1 MRYTDILLEYNR
13 DQTVKNY
20 GEKILAVA
28 IKDRTVPWLVIFQD
42 QPEAGNVKVQQVL
55 KSPEGQQTA
64 LNYLMGVIEQS
75 DPTKNKNYAQ
85 AITRLYS
92 MGGTLFEDISA
103 TLSQYLVKFDKL
115 KNKKKIPAPYNDFM
129 RYKTLNDFMSY
140 VETLPDPD
148 SEIEQQKVAELQVP
162 ADVKYDVVYGQ
173 FDTQLRITS
182 DCVVLI
188 PRNSQAGYWWAKE
201 YPKKGVTNRWCTA
214 WEGSNS
220 RFDYYSKQGP
230 LYIIIPAKRNDD
242 NEKFQFHFETKQFM
256 DYQDHQIGDQGMEAL
271 VSRFPSLTDVFKSQA
286 AKYSILPLMSEEY
299 KTAVRAHAKPASA
312 ELDQMIVKYQDKIAE
327 FGFSSLGDYGI
338 NLQDEARQDLV
349 PLIKDYL
356 DQCRAALLSKT
367 GVWKQIVTKLGTERN
382 EDKLEVILNTDPTL
396 KSVMENSEAG
406 RIVAD
411 IVNGSSDISRRIDA
425 THLQDLLLRDPL
437 FRFVMRQIP
446 KLYATL
452 LNDLVPGT
460 KVNESDYDDDEETTD
475 EGFFVCIGSE
485 DDGGFVGMLTKEDNR
500 WREVALRGTAPH
512 NWGGSYMS
520 YLTPNDVMQHIRN
533 DYSRGHDVKGPFFD
547 EQKAI
552 EYAYNQ
558 YGLGDEEDMSEDTI
572 DMPFGSISGKD
583 VDIGLQYQ
591 SEQRAYSGL
600 KRLGLVDTSEQ
611 FLILQEIAQLLTNSS
626 NFHLFAFDTNPVRAY
641 AKFIEMIG
649 WDKNNPTKYNKQGVA
664 EAVWDRPSQ
673 SYVPRDGRTF
683 GQTNHPREE
692 HCDACGAATGHAG
705 PGEDSNVDDEGNVYC
720 DDCYADQKG
729 VAEDRLDELSP
740 KTLGSYINKATKDA
754 GTLGY
759 GLGDINA
766 RPGKYKDSPD
776 VVKDV
781 KHSFNNR
788 IKGVEKASHRL
799 TKEQGV
805 AEGHADQQRKVF
817 KKNGHPV
824 GEVGIDRESSPGNG
838 QWYMKYYATGDDFSG
853 YDSMEEAVADLKHLV
868 NQFKAEGVAEA
879 APSTELQD
887 KMRQVRP
894 KGKGITRTELQNAM
908 RRKGKKQWHCPECA
922 TYDDNVHGK
931 FCSKYK
937 PKEQGVAEGKEEL
950 HTQLQSINQKLKL
963 MRGGPVGEP
972 NSMAFVEKRKELLK
986 QKEQILSQLKQ
997 GVAEGLNSKQEVI
1010 DHFVRQGKTA
1020 AQGAAAWERGWR
1032 GNDKKKPNPFDP
1044 NYKVKPVDNKRY
1056 GEVDE
1061 TNEPDDEDDGLIA
1074 GKYTPDEFDAMVSRV
1089 GQLAKA
1095 HEKRSDPGDI
1105 SKLAA
1110 RLAGIEGKK

>member
-13 DQTVKNY
+13 DQTVKNF

-28 IKDRTVPWLVIFQD
+28 IKDRTVPWLDIFGNGQS
-42 QPEAGNVKVQQVL
+42 EARKVHEL
-55 KSPEGQQTA
+55 LRTPEGQQTA
-64 LNYLMGVIEQS
+64 LNYIMGAIEQS

-92 MGGTLFEDISA
+92 LGETLLEDVGA

-129 RYKTLNDFMSY
+129 RYKSLNDFMSY

-148 SEIEQQKVAELQVP
+148 SEIEQQKVAEIQVP
-162 ADVKYDVVYGQ
+162 ADVEYDVVYGQ
-173 FDTQLRITS
+173 FDKQLRITS

-188 PRNSQAGYWWAKE
+188 PKNSQAGYWWAKE

-230 LYIIIPAKRNDD
+230 LYIIIPAKRGFDD
-242 NEKFQFHFETKQFM
+242 EKFQFHFETKQFM
-256 DYQDHQIGDQGMEAL
+256 DYQDHQIGDSGMEAL
-271 VSRFPSLTDVFKSQA
+271 VSRFPSLTEVFKNQA

-299 KTAVRAHAKPASA
+299 KTAVRAHAKPASV
-312 ELDQMIVKYQDKIAE
+312 ELDQMITKYQDKIAE

-338 NLQDEARQDLV
+338 NLQDEAKQDLV

-356 DQCRAALLSKT
+356 DQCREALLSKT

-452 LNDLVPGT
+452 LNDLAPGT
-460 KVNESDYDDDEETTD
+460 KVNENDDYDDEEVGRTQ
-475 EGFFVCIGSE
+475 GFFVCIGSE
-485 DDGGFVGMLTKEDNR
+485 DDDGFVGMLTKEDNR
-500 WREVALRGTAPH
+500 WREVAVRGTTPH

-533 DYSRGHDVKGPFFD
+533 DYSRRHDVKGPFFD
-547 EQKAI
+547 EQKAM

-611 FLILQEIAQLLTNSS
+611 FLTLQEIAKMITDSS
-626 NFHLFAFDTNPVRAY
+626 NFHLFAFDTNPVRGY
-641 AKFIEMIG
+641 AKLIKMIG
-649 WDKNNPTKYNKQGVA
+649 WNKNNPTEYNLPQG
-664 EAVWDRPSQ
+664 
-673 SYVPRDGRTF
+673 
-683 GQTNHPREE
+683 
-692 HCDACGAATGHAG
+692 
-705 PGEDSNVDDEGNVYC
+705 
-720 DDCYADQKG
+720 
-729 VAEDRLDELSP
+729 
-740 KTLGSYINKATKDA
+740 
-754 GTLGY
+754 
-759 GLGDINA
+759 
-766 RPGKYKDSPD
+766 
-776 VVKDV
+776 
-781 KHSFNNR
+781 
-788 IKGVEKASHRL
+788 
-799 TKEQGV
+799 
-805 AEGHADQQRKVF
+805 
-817 KKNGHPV
+817 
-824 GEVGIDRESSPGNG
+824 
-838 QWYMKYYATGDDFSG
+838 M
-853 YDSMEEAVADLKHLV
+853 
-868 NQFKAEGVAEA
+868 AEGV
-879 APSTELQD
+879 
-887 KMRQVRP
+887 
-894 KGKGITRTELQNAM
+894 
-908 RRKGKKQWHCPECA
+908 
-922 TYDDNVHGK
+922 
-931 FCSKYK
+931 
-937 PKEQGVAEGKEEL
+937 
-950 HTQLQSINQKLKL
+950 
-963 MRGGPVGEP
+963 
-972 NSMAFVEKRKELLK
+972 
-986 QKEQILSQLKQ
+986 
-997 GVAEGLNSKQEVI
+997 NSKQECI
-1010 DHFVRQGKTA
+1010 AHFVKQGKTA

-1095 HEKRSDPGDI
+1095 HEKRSDAGDI

>member
-286 AKYSILPLMSEEY
+286 AQYSILPLMSEEY

-411 IVNGSSDISRRIDA
+411 IVSGSSDISRRIDA

-460 KVNESDYDDDEETTD
+460 KVNESDDDEETTD

-485 DDGGFVGMLTKEDNR
+485 DDDGFVGMLTKEDNR

-547 EQKAI
+547 EQKAM

-611 FLILQEIAQLLTNSS
+611 FLTLQEIAQLLTNSS

-664 EAVWDRPSQ
+664 E
-673 SYVPRDGRTF
+673 
-683 GQTNHPREE
+683 
-692 HCDACGAATGHAG
+692 GAAL
-705 PGEDSNVDDEGNVYC
+705 P
-720 DDCYADQKG
+720 
-729 VAEDRLDELSP
+729 
-740 KTLGSYINKATKDA
+740 
-754 GTLGY
+754 
-759 GLGDINA
+759 
-766 RPGKYKDSPD
+766 PD
-776 VVKDV
+776 VIELIKKIAQSSATPEHKKAMIDALVA
-781 KHSFNNR
+781 KHSQ
-788 IKGVEKASHRL
+788 
-799 TKEQGV
+799 QGV
-805 AEGHADQQRKVF
+805 AEGTGQFHVYHKV
-817 KKNGHPV
+817 KG
-824 GEVGIDRESSPGNG
+824 DR
-838 QWYMKYYATGDDFSG
+838 M
-853 YDSMEEAVADLKHLV
+853 
-868 NQFKAEGVAEA
+868 
-879 APSTELQD
+879 
-887 KMRQVRP
+887 
-894 KGKGITRTELQNAM
+894 
-908 RRKGKKQWHCPECA
+908 
-922 TYDDNVHGK
+922 
-931 FCSKYK
+931 
-937 PKEQGVAEGKEEL
+937 
-950 HTQLQSINQKLKL
+950 
-963 MRGGPVGEP
+963 GGPDY
-972 NSMAFVEKRKELLK
+972 ELLK
-986 QKEQILSQLKQ
+986 SFPDKNSAVVFAKSYNEKHGYKRGGFHGAVIRTTTPAQ
-997 GVAEGLNSKQEVI
+997 GMAEGFNSKQEVI
-1010 DHFVRQGKTA
+1010 DHFVQQGKTA